1 MAATT
6 MPRTSSLVD
15 KVRKDFPE
23 ITFIA
28 GDDFVWSAATST
40 ITYQPL
46 KKQADVSAFLHELA
60 HARLE
65 HINFGSDI
73 ELLSKEAEA
82 WHYAQAYL
90 APRYNFAIVSDYI
103 EDQLD
108 SYRDWLHNRSLCPNC
123 RQTGI
128 QNATQMAQYNC
139 LNCNQKWR
147 VNDAR
152 RCALRRFSLN

>member
-1 MAATT
+1 
-6 MPRTSSLVD
+6 MPHTNSLVED
-15 KVRKDFPE
+15 VRKDFPD
-23 ITFIA
+23 INFVV
-28 GDDFVWSAATST
+28 GDDFIWSAASNT

-46 KKQADVSAFLHELA
+46 KKPTDISAFLHELA
-60 HARLE
+60 HAKLK

-82 WHYAQAYL
+82 WQYAQTYL

-123 RQTGI
+123 GQTGI
-128 QNATQMAQYNC
+128 QNATLAQYNC
-139 LNCNQKWR
+139 LNCDQKWR